1 MPMSRNR
8 LFLHLPPLTMIP
20 LDVGLTLWGQ
30 SPSYWVDGLFA
41 NEGNPLAE
49 RLLLIHPMAFLGA
62 GFVWLVFVL
71 GLVAVLP
78 RIAALSVSVAV
89 AQAHAWAAGGWIR
102 LFFPYPHLF
111 LAALFLT
118 SAAMAVLACERT
130 RCVNGSQADGVKQ
143 TR

>member
-1 MPMSRNR
+1 MPMTRDR
-8 LFLHLPPLTMIP
+8 LFLHLPPLAMIP

-62 GFVWLVFVL
+62 GVVWLVFVQ
-71 GLVAVLP
+71 GLISILP

-89 AQAHAWAAGGWIR
+89 AQSHAWAAGGWIR
-102 LFFPYPHLF
+102 MFFPYPHLF
-111 LAALFLT
+111 LAMLFLA
-118 SAAMAVLACERT
+118 SAAMAVLACERS
-130 RCVNGSQADGVKQ
+130 RIRSDSPA
-143 TR
+143 